1 MGICR
6 NTSCPFWLWMMSVAR
21 VTHDPSS
28 PGFASILQH
37 SLMTCLSLDLKHL
50 PSIPCPD
57 GSSPAS
63 AKVVLPSLLAWD
75 MLSQSYWI
83 SSRRPS
89 KFLLK
94 RTSQLLG
101 LFHAREHMSR
111 PVKEELKDFS
121 LHNQVRSQT

>member
-37 SLMTCLSLDLKHL
+37 SLMTCLSLDLTHL

-63 AKVVLPSLLAWD
+63 AKVALPSLLAWD

-83 SSRRPS
+83 SSGRPS

-121 LHNQVRSQT
+121 LHNQVGSQT